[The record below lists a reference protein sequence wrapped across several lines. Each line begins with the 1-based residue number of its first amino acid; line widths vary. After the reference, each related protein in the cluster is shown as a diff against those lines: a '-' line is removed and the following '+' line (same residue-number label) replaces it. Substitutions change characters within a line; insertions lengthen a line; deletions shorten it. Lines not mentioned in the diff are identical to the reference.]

1 MKLTIG
7 KLAKQANVTIETI
20 RHYQRKGLL
29 DEPEKPQ
36 SGFRHYPADA
46 ISKLH
51 FIKRAQQAGF
61 TLKEISTLL
70 SLDNEHCQDVQ
81 KLAEHKRQQIDEQL
95 RDLTILRDVLDGLVK
110 SCKQDQSAQHCSI
123 IDAFSNHIDS
133 ES

>member
-29 DEPEKPQ
+29 DEPVKPQ
-36 SGFRHYPADA
+36 SGFRHYPSEA
-46 ISKLH
+46 ISKLR

-61 TLKEISTLL
+61 TLKEISSLL

-81 KLAEHKRQQIDEQL
+81 KLAEQKRQQIDEQL
-95 RDLTILRDVLDGLVK
+95 RDLTVLRDLLDGLVK
-110 SCKQDQSAQHCSI
+110 SCKQNKSAKHCSI